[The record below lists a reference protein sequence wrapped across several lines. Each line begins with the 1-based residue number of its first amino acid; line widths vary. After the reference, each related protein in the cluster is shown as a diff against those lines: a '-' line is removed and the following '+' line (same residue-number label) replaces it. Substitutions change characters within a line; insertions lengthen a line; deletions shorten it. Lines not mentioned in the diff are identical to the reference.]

1 MELFVD
7 IYIPQRIR
15 NYMEYII
22 SILETGWS
30 HVPQW
35 LKRILASLKRYIIK
49 LALILKALAIDF
61 AIAFGS
67 VFVSVAIFYS
77 FDVPSEWK
85 IPNILI
91 PIIAVFVYRVIGRM
105 LANPIKTVSYTHLT
119 LPTKA

>member
-105 LANPIKTVSYTHLT
+105 LANPIK
-119 LPTKA
+119 KFKDAGK

>member
-1 MELFVD
+1 MD

-30 HVPQW
+30 RAPQW
-35 LKRILASLKRYIIK
+35 LKKILASLKRYIIK
-49 LALILKALAIDF
+49 LVLILKTLAIDF

-85 IPNILI
+85 IPNIII
-91 PIIAVFVYRVIGRM
+91 PIIAVFLYRVMGRL
-105 LANPIKTVSYTHLT
+105 LAKPIQKF
-119 LPTKA
+119 KDAGK